1 LEQKLRDQ
9 QLTNTYLEE
18 EIDEQIDQTETLTK
32 DVDFMKKEILQ
43 SSSRQQKYLEEL
55 IYLYKNKDT

>member
-1 LEQKLRDQ
+1 MEQKLRDQ